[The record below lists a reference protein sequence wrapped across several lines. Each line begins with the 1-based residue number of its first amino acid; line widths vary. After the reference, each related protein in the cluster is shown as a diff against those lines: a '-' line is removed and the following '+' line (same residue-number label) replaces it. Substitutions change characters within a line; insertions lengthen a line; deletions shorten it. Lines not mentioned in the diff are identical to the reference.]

1 MWILIRCQKGRITK
15 IVCCILFDFIEG
27 ETWFQGSFIV
37 PKCRIIFRLLFL
49 HLTLNSL
56 HFFLKRRHHLFFKGS
71 IHQRICSEK
80 SVTIRAELGLG
91 LGRFPFKLRVENGLA
106 IVWLKPP
113 LLLTLVRVWQ
123 VLIGGY
129 LHTIFTYDHKG
140 RALENLLEFFR
151 RTLTNYFMLVFYVTS
166 ILSIEEL
173 HGWSCDTGAIQKCFC
188 LHICGFFL
196 QFPREFIQFAKFS
209 FYICVY
215 CDSKYICE

>member
-37 PKCRIIFRLLFL
+37 PKCRIIFKLLFL

-56 HFFLKRRHHLFFKGS
+56 HFFFLKRRHHLFFKGS

-188 LHICGFFL
+188 LHICGVFFTISKGIYTICQIFFL
-196 QFPREFIQFAKFS
+196 
-209 FYICVY
+209 YLCVLW
-215 CDSKYICE
+215 

>member
-1 MWILIRCQKGRITK
+1 MIPREFYCTK
-15 IVCCILFDFIEG
+15 MQNY
-27 ETWFQGSFIV
+27 FQTFVFAFNTEFPSF
-37 PKCRIIFRLLFL
+37 
-49 HLTLNSL
+49 
-56 HFFLKRRHHLFFKGS
+56 FFLKRRHHLFFKGS
-71 IHQRICSEK
+71 IHQRHCSEK
-80 SVTIRAELGLG
+80 SVTIRAELGLGLG

-123 VLIGGY
+123 VLVGGY

-188 LHICGFFL
+188 LHICGVVFFYNFQGNL
-196 QFPREFIQFAKFS
+196 YNLPIFLSISVCIVIVNIFVNSLWSDLWFTKVNS
-209 FYICVY
+209 
-215 CDSKYICE
+215 